1 MTLNQLKNFVSV
13 AEDES
18 FSKAARRLYLS
29 PQALIQ
35 QVHNLEDEVGFSL
48 FSRSTQG
55 VHLTPAGKEYFIFIK
70 DFLSSHQLCVER
82 AQNIAQRNTVLRIG
96 MPGNIAPGFLL
107 MVCQEFTARYPE
119 IQLRYESYAW
129 EETSAA
135 LYHNKV
141 DICAQLDIAKNTS
154 YHRACLFP
162 ARHFCMVSHDHPLAQ
177 KNVIHFEELSA
188 YPIGI
193 WGPVQTYSV
202 LTQYARLHE
211 LVVHLKTIP
220 QTYVDTLN
228 FCQDGN
234 VVITCAPLIDAMQ
247 GTLVTV
253 PIDFDFHIHYYLAYK
268 DADKAGVQ
276 NFLDVAQQ
284 IVHSPNHP
292 WKKALHKLK

>member
-1 MTLNQLKNFVSV
+1 MTLNQLKNFVAV
-13 AEDES
+13 AEDKS

-35 QVHNLEDEVGFSL
+35 QVHNLEDEVGFPL

-55 VHLTPAGKEYFIFIK
+55 VHLTPAGKEYFAYIK
-70 DFLSSHQLCVER
+70 EFLAGHQLCVER
-82 AQNIAQRNTVLRIG
+82 AQNIARHNTVLRIG

-141 DICAQLDIAKNTS
+141 DICAQLDTS
-154 YHRACLFP
+154 KQTPYPRACLFP
-162 ARHFCMVSHDHPLAQ
+162 ARYFCMVSHDHPLADRT
-177 KNVIHFEELSA
+177 VLHAEDLSP
-188 YPIGI
+188 YSVGV
-193 WGPVQTYSV
+193 WGPVQTFSA
-202 LTQYARLHE
+202 LTKYAQSHE
-211 LVVHLKTIP
+211 LVLHLKTIA

-234 VVITCAPLIDAMQ
+234 IVITCAPLINAMQ
-247 GTLVTV
+247 GTLVTI

-268 DADKAGVQ
+268 NVEKAGVQ
-276 NFLDVAQQ
+276 NFLDIAQR
-284 IVHSPNHP
+284 IVRSPNHP